1 MSNIDESD
9 RLTFWR
15 NWYEA
20 IRYKPEKERL
30 EKYDALLAYVFD
42 GVEPPKPS
50 AESPESANAYEI
62 VNFVRATVEISRK
75 RRQIGSRGGVAE
87 KQNGSKREAKR
98 KQNGSKTQANP
109 NQEQEQEQ
117 EQVQEQEQEHNAISY
132 SATAHAK
139 KQPTIK
145 QFVEGGKLAGV
156 PEDFSRPFYADLVA
170 AGWADKEGRYV
181 ANWRRYLKTA
191 YLDEK
196 KKISAARDKAG
207 YAITLDDIPM
217 A

>member
-1 MSNIDESD
+1 MRREAQMD

-15 NWYEA
+15 NWYVAARQLPDEL
-20 IRYKPEKERL
+20 RL
-30 EKYDALLAYVFD
+30 AWYD
-42 GVEPPKPS
+42 GVLDFAFTGSEPK
-50 AESPESANAYEI
+50 AGGEMADAI
-62 VNFVRATVEISRK
+62 AFQAVQMVRAAIEISRK
-75 RRQIGSRGGVAE
+75 RREVGANGGKAGARV
-87 KQNGSKREAKR
+87 KPRRSKAQAKR

-109 NQEQEQEQ
+109 NQEQVQ

-132 SATAHAK
+132 TATAHAK

-181 ANWRRYLKTA
+181 ANWRRYLKTS
-191 YLDEK
+191 YLDEQ

-207 YAITLDDIPM
+207 CAITLDDIPM